1 MNTSEKKKTDNG
13 TGGGGAG
20 MCEVYTSL
28 LKCEVRLNTQG

>member
-13 TGGGGAG
+13 TGGGAG
-20 MCEVYTSL
+20 MCEVYTSI